1 MRIFIFA
8 VETRTHWLLMENVF
22 FPLILH
28 FGKRI
33 MVMKKGMYKVLT
45 AALMLTISGGGSR

>member
-8 VETRTHWLLMENVF
+8 VETRTHWFLMEIIF

-28 FGKRI
+28 FEKRR
-33 MVMKKGMYKVLT
+33 MVMKKEMYKVLT

>member
-8 VETRTHWLLMENVF
+8 VKTRTHWLLMEIIF

>member
-8 VETRTHWLLMENVF
+8 VETRTHWLLMEIIF

-28 FGKRI
+28 FETRR
-33 MVMKKGMYKVLT
+33 MVMKKEMYKMLA

>member
-8 VETRTHWLLMENVF
+8 VETRTHWLLMEIMF
-22 FPLILH
+22 FPLLLQ
-28 FGKRI
+28 FGKRRI
-33 MVMKKGMYKVLT
+33 VMKKGMYKMLA

>member
-8 VETRTHWLLMENVF
+8 VETRTHWLLMEIIF

-28 FGKRI
+28 FEKRR
-33 MVMKKGMYKVLT
+33 MVMKKEMYKVLS

>member
-8 VETRTHWLLMENVF
+8 VETRTHWLLMEIIF

-28 FGKRI
+28 FEKRR
-33 MVMKKGMYKVLT
+33 MVMKKEMYKMLA

>member
-1 MRIFIFA
+1 MRIFVFA
-8 VETRTHWLLMENVF
+8 VETRTHWLLMEIIF
-22 FPLILH
+22 FPLILY

-45 AALMLTISGGGSR
+45 AALMLTISGG

>member
-8 VETRTHWLLMENVF
+8 VETWIHWLLMKIVF

-28 FGKRI
+28 FEKRR
-33 MVMKKGMYKVLT
+33 MVMKKEMYKMLA